1 MTPLHGLVLAGG
13 RSRRMQADKAA
24 LSYGR
29 RPQLA
34 EAFELLAAVTDS
46 AWVSV
51 RADQA
56 DDAIRARFPQ
66 IFDGRLGEG
75 PIAGIVA
82 AQQQHPEAAWLV
94 LACDL
99 PYLDAATLDE
109 LIAGRDPGRL
119 ATAFRSATDGLP
131 EPLCAIY
138 EPGSR
143 EPILDYVAGGG
154 ACPRQFLLSHDLC
167 LLDAANARA
176 LGNANT
182 PQDLAAAR
190 DALAPRGSA

>member
-13 RSRRMQADKAA
+13 RSQRMRADKAA

-34 EAFELLAAVTDS
+34 EAFDLLAAVTES

-56 DDAIRARFPQ
+56 DEATRARFPQ
-66 IFDGRLGEG
+66 VIDGRLGEG

-109 LIAGRDPGRL
+109 LIAGRDPARL
-119 ATAFRSATDGLP
+119 ATAFRSTTDGLP

-138 EPGSR
+138 EPASR
-143 EPILDYVAGGG
+143 EPILDYIAAGA
-154 ACPRQFLLSHDLC
+154 ACPRKFLLSHDVR

-182 PQDLAAAR
+182 PQDHAAAHA
-190 DALAPRGSA
+190 ALAPRGIT